1 MPDYIDLHVH
11 SDYSDGRMS
20 PRQIVDRG
28 LTLGLK
34 AIAITDHDCLSGY
47 EEAAAYA
54 EGKSIEIVA
63 ATEFSAEVGKSDIHI
78 LAYLFRPDNA
88 GFRKALDGF
97 RNLRYERGNK
107 MVERL
112 QALGVKVN
120 FEDVMEVAGKAAV
133 GRPHLAEAMVKNGQ
147 VSSYDQAFKRY
158 LFQGGPVYMSKAKLA
173 PAEAIELIHAADGL
187 AVMAHPGLTKRDDI
201 IDGLAADG
209 LDGLEIF
216 HPTHNSS
223 SRKRYGQMALRHSLC
238 LTGGSDAHHRPG
250 RYGDI
255 GDEKVPY
262 EYLIEMKNRLCSKS
276 QRLNG

>member
-11 SDYSDGRMS
+11 SNHSDGCMS
-20 PRQIVDRG
+20 PQQIVDRG
-28 LTLGLK
+28 LALGLK

-63 ATEFSAEVGKSDIHI
+63 ATEFSAEAGKSDIHI
-78 LAYLFRPDNA
+78 LAYLFRPDSA
-88 GFRKALDGF
+88 DFRKALDGF
-97 RNLRYERGNK
+97 RNLRYERGSK

-112 QALGVKVN
+112 KALGVKVS
-120 FEDVMEVAGKAAV
+120 FEDVLEIAGKAAI

-147 VSSYDQAFKRY
+147 VSSYDLAFKRY
-158 LFQGGPVYMSKAKLA
+158 LFQGGPVYMPKAKLT
-173 PAEAIELIHAADGL
+173 PAEAIELIHSAGGL
-187 AVMAHPGLTKRDDI
+187 SVMAHPGLTKRDDI
-201 IDGLAADG
+201 IDGLVSSG

-216 HPTHNSS
+216 HPTHSSS
-223 SRKRYGQMALRHSLC
+223 SRKRYSQIAVSHHLC
-238 LTGGSDAHHRPG
+238 LTGGSDAHSRPG

-262 EYLIEMKNRLCSKS
+262 EYLIEMKKHLGSGGRG
-276 QRLNG
+276 LNG